1 MPQIG
6 TYSGTLPN
14 VNSPAIGNYL
24 VGRGFLSMKLQ
35 GESTFQDMGNCTRF
49 TFQPSPTRLDHYSSR
64 FGVRKK
70 DLTIVTQLDAKLT
83 MTLEEATV
91 RNMAIQCMG
100 APLESGHDSVF
111 VMSQPLFYASLQ
123 FTATNSVGPQWN
135 ALFPLV
141 LLSPTAAFQ
150 LIAEGSG
157 NWATMEVEGDIQL
170 DAVTQQYGWFYTSS
184 FVPAS

>member
-1 MPQIG
+1 
-6 TYSGTLPN
+6 
-14 VNSPAIGNYL
+14 
-24 VGRGFLSMKLQ
+24 MKLQ

-91 RNMAIQCMG
+91 RNMAVQAMG
-100 APLESGHDSVF
+100 LPLESGSDRIN
-111 VMSQPLFYASLQ
+111 VMTNPLFYAALR

-135 ALFPLV
+135 AEFPLV
-141 LLSPTAAFQ
+141 LLSPTSAFQ

-157 NWATMEVEGDIQL
+157 NWASMEIEGDIQL
-170 DAVTQQYGWFYTSS
+170 DAVTGEYGWFYSSS
-184 FVPAS
+184 FNPGVVKEGAK